1 MVGECRQID
10 DFNAQSCGFAV
21 EALRVFGRGEIV
33 VEGVG
38 VRHVQF
44 RGDHGFHRFDGAVD
58 AVLDGC
64 DDVEGVHEVDISEGL
79 FFVCS
84 RQCALQ
90 TEHLFC
96 CRDEA

>member
-10 DFNAQSCGFAV
+10 DFNAQSRGFTV

-38 VRHVQF
+38 VRHVQL
-44 RGDHGFHRFDGAVD
+44 RRHHGFHRFDGAVD
-58 AVLDGC
+58 AVFDGR
-64 DDVEGVHEVDISEGL
+64 DDVEGVHEVDISEGP

-90 TEHLFC
+90 TEHLFY
-96 CRDEA
+96 CRGEA